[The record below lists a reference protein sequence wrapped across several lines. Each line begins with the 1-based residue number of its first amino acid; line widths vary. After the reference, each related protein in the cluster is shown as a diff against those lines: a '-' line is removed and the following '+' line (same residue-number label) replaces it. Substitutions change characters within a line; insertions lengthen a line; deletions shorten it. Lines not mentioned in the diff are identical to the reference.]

1 MPAKVIISS
10 SHASLIITHTLLLCI
25 VSKAE
30 VQSEFQELKTGFSLI
45 EKELKT
51 QGVDTDALLNEKQVE
66 EDEEDDAQQV
76 DDEDNDTFRTVISEF
91 YKEATKRFKRLEL
104 LRQESMSAYE
114 AVVKYY
120 GEDPGKLHPDAFFG
134 IFKEFVTSWEVR
146 SVLSLFRFFPSL
158 THLSMI

>member
-1 MPAKVIISS
+1 M
-10 SHASLIITHTLLLCI
+10 
-25 VSKAE
+25 
-30 VQSEFQELKTGFSLI
+30 QSEFQELKTGFSLI

-51 QGVDTDALLNEKQVE
+51 QGVDTDALLNDKQVE
-66 EDEEDDAQQV
+66 EDDDDAQQV
-76 DDEDNDTFRTVISEF
+76 DDEDNDTFRTVIREF

-134 IFKEFVTSWEVR
+134 IFKEFVTSWEVK
-146 SVLSLFRFFPSL
+146 SMISLSRFSSL
-158 THLSMI
+158 THSSMI